1 MWAVCHEDGCP
12 AQGTSVDVGEATRV
26 VCGGCQSVVET
37 YAEQPPK
44 VTARRRAPRG

>member
-12 AQGTSVDVGEATRV
+12 QAGTPVDVGDATRV

-37 YAEQPPK
+37 FAEQPKPK
-44 VTARRRAPRG
+44 RGRRT